1 MYLKILASAFVLLVA
16 LRVLGGVLGNRVLKK
31 GSVAGLVV
39 VATVAVLN
47 WILLGWSP
55 FPASLIR
62 LVEQYLPI

>member
-1 MYLKILASAFVLLVA
+1 MYVRILASAIVLLVA

-39 VATVAVLN
+39 AATIAALN

-55 FPASLIR
+55 LPAALVR
-62 LVEQYLPI
+62 LVEQYLPN